1 MLNIMLSGCCGSMG
15 RAVTAFAGNRDDIK
29 ITAGIDREGRECKF
43 PTFVSPFSFNGK
55 VDVII
60 DFSSPA
66 ALPGLLAYA
75 VESKTPAVI
84 ATTGLGEAHIALIYE
99 AAKNIP
105 IFFSANMSLGINL
118 LCELAKTAAR
128 VLGGTYDIEI
138 VETHHAQKADAPSGT
153 ALMLADAISSELE
166 RKPYYE
172 YDRHLRRTKRP
183 HDEIGIH
190 SIRGG
195 TAVGVLEIATQL
207 RAENKKIKISVSSG
221 NCKISVSGA
230 EMEGRPG
237 VAARVFKAAA
247 DAGCDIRMINT
258 SETEISLLV
267 VKADVDATIAA
278 IKKEFE

>member
-66 ALPGLLAYA
+66 ALPGLLEYA
-75 VESKTPAVI
+75 VSAKTPTVI
-84 ATTGLGEAHIALIYE
+84 ATTGLNEAHTALIYK
-99 AAKNIP
+99 AAKEIP

-128 VLGGTYDIEI
+128 LLGGTYDIEI
-138 VETHHAQKADAPSGT
+138 VETHHAQKTDAPSGT
-153 ALMLADAISSELE
+153 ALMLADVISSELE
-166 RKPYYE
+166 RN
-172 YDRHLRRTKRP
+172 LRRTKRP

-195 TAVGVLEIATQL
+195 TAVGEHEIIFAGYNETIKLSHCAQSKEL
-207 RAENKKIKISVSSG
+207 FAAGAVNAAKFIQNK
-221 NCKISVSGA
+221 
-230 EMEGRPG
+230 EPG
-237 VAARVFKAAA
+237 LYGMSDMIDRK
-247 DAGCDIRMINT
+247 DA
-258 SETEISLLV
+258 
-267 VKADVDATIAA
+267 
-278 IKKEFE
+278 KK